1 MIPRSAILGI
11 AAVTLA
17 AGPAL
22 AAGKP
27 HNVSWGRANVSF
39 ADYNRDAQ
47 QCAAKTFGVTLHL
60 SPQTAHDL
68 DMVGNGSLM
77 SLLGTAGVT
86 PEVALSPTHVHFYST
101 TYVETYKHATRVDV
115 TDQLQAIL
123 DTCLAGRGY
132 HRFRLTDAQMDQ
144 LHELAQGSA
153 EREHFLYSLGSD
165 PDVLAAQAI

>member
-68 DMVGNGSLM
+68 DMVANGSLM

-101 TYVETYKHATRVDV
+101 TYVETYKHATRVDF